1 MIFYI
6 LLIQSLEAGQSES
19 NLKFNNFAELPR
31 CNSNLNGG
39 RTVPDS
45 IMKTMLD
52 EMIDK
57 SLCFLHF

>member
-6 LLIQSLEAGQSES
+6 LLAQSLAGSEPGQPES

-57 SLCFLHF
+57 S

>member
-1 MIFYI
+1 MILYI
-6 LLIQSLEAGQSES
+6 LLIPCLSAAGQSES

-57 SLCFLHF
+57 S

>member
-6 LLIQSLEAGQSES
+6 LLIQSLEASQSES

>member
-6 LLIQSLEAGQSES
+6 ILIQSLEAGQSES

>member
-57 SLCFLHF
+57 SLCF

>member
-1 MIFYI
+1 MIFYS
-6 LLIQSLEAGQSES
+6 LLIQFLEAAQSES

-57 SLCFLHF
+57 SL

>member
-1 MIFYI
+1 MIFYL
-6 LLIQSLEAGQSES
+6 LLIQSLSAGQSES

-57 SLCFLHF
+57 SL